1 MKVSTNELANAVV
14 KELNRYTEEVENR
27 VAAAVIEVGNLGA
40 NELRSINQVEES
52 NVWKHYPTGWTT
64 ETKRRKGQQT
74 SEIHNKTYYRLTHLL
89 ENGHVIKN
97 GTGRTYG
104 DTRKFPHIAAV
115 DKKSVELLDKK
126 IREAIEG

>member
-1 MKVSTNELANAVV
+1 MKVSTDELANAVV
-14 KELNRYTEEVENR
+14 KELSRYTEEVESR

-40 NELRSINQVEES
+40 KELQGITQVDES
-52 NVWKHYPTGWTT
+52 NVWKNYPRGWTT
-64 ETKRRKGQQT
+64 ENKRRKGQQT

-104 DTRKFPHIAAV
+104 NTRAFPHIEAV

>member
-1 MKVSTNELANAVV
+1 MKVSTNELAGAVI
-14 KELNRYTEEVENR
+14 KELNRYTEEVEAR

-40 NELRSINQVEES
+40 KELQGINQVDES
-52 NVWKHYPTGWTT
+52 NVWKNYPRGWTT
-64 ETKRRKGQQT
+64 ENKRRKGQQT

-97 GTGRTYG
+97 GTGRTYEN
-104 DTRKFPHIAAV
+104 TRACPHIEAV

>member
-1 MKVSTNELANAVV
+1 MKVSTNELAGAVI

-40 NELRSINQVEES
+40 KELQGITQVDES
-52 NVWKHYPTGWTT
+52 NVWKNYPRGWTT
-64 ETKRRKGQQT
+64 ENKRRKGQQT

-104 DTRKFPHIAAV
+104 NTRAFPHIEAV

>member
-1 MKVSTNELANAVV
+1 MKVSTNELAGAVI
-14 KELNRYTEEVENR
+14 KELNRYTEEVEAR

-40 NELRSINQVEES
+40 KELQGINKVGES
-52 NVWKHYPTGWTT
+52 NTWEHYPTGWTT

-104 DTRKFPHIAAV
+104 ETNPFPHIKAV
-115 DKKSVELLDKK
+115 DEKSVELLDKK

>member
-1 MKVSTNELANAVV
+1 MKVSTNELASAVI
-14 KELNRYTEEVENR
+14 KELGRYTEEVEAR

-40 NELRSINQVEES
+40 KELQGITQVDKS
-52 NVWKHYPTGWTT
+52 NVWKNYPRGWTT
-64 ETKRRKGQQT
+64 ENKRRKGQQT

-104 DTRKFPHIAAV
+104 NTRAFPHIEAV

>member
-1 MKVSTNELANAVV
+1 MKVSTNELAGAVI
-14 KELNRYTEEVENR
+14 KELNRYTEEVEAR

-40 NELRSINQVEES
+40 KELQGITQVDES
-52 NVWKHYPTGWTT
+52 NVWKNYPRGWTT
-64 ETKRRKGQQT
+64 ENKRRKGQQT

-104 DTRKFPHIAAV
+104 NTRAFPHIEAV

>member
-1 MKVSTNELANAVV
+1 MKVSTNELAGAVI

-40 NELRSINQVEES
+40 KELQGITQVDES
-52 NVWKHYPTGWTT
+52 NVWKNYPRGWTT
-64 ETKRRKGQQT
+64 ENKRRKGQQT

-104 DTRKFPHIAAV
+104 NTRAFPHIQAV